1 MSFWLL
7 LFHVLLLLSPN
18 STQSFLFL
26 PSIFLHQV
34 GAFHNVAHLV
44 LEEIPVHDGETSAHS
59 VRDITAMEVELK
71 AESKVCIQGV
81 AEGD

>member
-1 MSFWLL
+1 M
-7 LFHVLLLLSPN
+7 
-18 STQSFLFL
+18 
-26 PSIFLHQV
+26 
-34 GAFHNVAHLV
+34 AHLV